1 MHGDKDSTVPVQQA
15 EEIAYLLKRA
25 GVPVE
30 YHVVVD
36 GGHGSPKD
44 AFEGPEARTWLHAF
58 FNKYLKP
65 GQPDAPK

>member
-1 MHGDKDSTVPVQQA
+1 
-15 EEIAYLLKRA
+15 
-25 GVPVE
+25 VPVE

-36 GGHGSPKD
+36 GGHGQPKD
-44 AFEGPEARTWLHAF
+44 AFEGLEARTWLHGF